1 MNLTKHAQLRMSQR
15 AIAEEAIAFAR
26 HFGHVLHRA
35 GATFYTVRRKDL
47 TAALLRTHGH
57 LVGLTVLVTAKGDTV
72 LTCYKHARATRR
84 IKSKP
89 RCSWQRPG
97 S

>member
-1 MNLTKHAQLRMSQR
+1 MNLTNHARKRMSQR

-26 HFGHVLHRA
+26 HFGKIFHRA

-47 TAALLRTHGH
+47 PAALLRTHGH
-57 LVGLTVLVTAKGDTV
+57 LVGLTVLATAKGDTV
-72 LTCYKHARATRR
+72 LTCYKHAHATRR
-84 IKSKP
+84 IRSKP
-89 RCSWQRPG
+89 RCSWQRPQ